1 MFNFF
6 SNQRHAKLAAELD
19 EVMSMWNRRIDGL
32 IERKK
37 SLITDIQ
44 STIHKGGAVVIKN
57 TIVDNH
63 HNFYFR
69 YNSEINFVFLISVID
84 KMHTTNSIQCVGEKR
99 YYGLTINFD
108 MKEHDHEVILLPDAT
123 DDSQELAGHLEK
135 LENKSYRLKKI
146 S

>member
-1 MFNFF
+1 MFSFF
-6 SNQRHAKLAAELD
+6 SNQRHAKLASELD
-19 EVMSMWNRRIDGL
+19 EVMSMWNRRIDTL

-108 MKEHDHEVILLPDAT
+108 MQEYHHEVILLPDAT

-135 LENKSYRLKKI
+135 LENKNYRLKQI
-146 S
+146 A

>member
-6 SNQRHAKLAAELD
+6 SNQRHAKLASELD
-19 EVMSMWNRRIDGL
+19 EGMSMWNRRIDAL

-57 TIVDNH
+57 TIIDNQ

-84 KMHTTNSIQCVGEKR
+84 KMHTTNFIQCVGEKR

-108 MKEHDHEVILLPDAT
+108 MKEQNHEIILLPDTT

-135 LENKSYRLKKI
+135 LENKNYRLKKI

>member
-99 YYGLTINFD
+99 YYGLTIHFD
-108 MKEHDHEVILLPDAT
+108 MKEHNHEVILLPDAT

>member
-1 MFNFF
+1 MFSFF
-6 SNQRHAKLAAELD
+6 SNQRHAKLASELD
-19 EVMSMWNRRIDGL
+19 EVMSMWNRRIDTL
-32 IERKK
+32 IEQKK

-108 MKEHDHEVILLPDAT
+108 MQEHHHEVILLPDAT

-135 LENKSYRLKKI
+135 LENKNYRLKKI